1 MNTVPASETYVIAE
15 EFDKALK
22 LVRQALAERE
32 LSVTTELDI
41 TGNLYRGHGKK
52 EKPMRLLLV
61 DSAMLT
67 FEAMALDRAAGALIP
82 LHILVSSDGDRTEV
96 ILTEPA
102 ALFDRRLPVG
112 AAGPLEQIKTR
123 VRAAIESAAAR
134 PDAERV
140 GWEVCSDFRICKK
153 LH

>member
-1 MNTVPASETYVIAE
+1 MNTVSASRTYVIAE

-32 LSVTTELDI
+32 LSVTTEWDI
-41 TGNLYRGHGKK
+41 TGNLYRVPGKT

-61 DSAMLT
+61 DSPMLT

-82 LHILVSSDGDRTEV
+82 LHVLVSSAGERTEV
-96 ILTEPA
+96 IFIEPA

-112 AAGPLEQIKTR
+112 VAGPLEQIKTR

-134 PDAERV
+134 SEAERRRL
-140 GWEVCSDFRICKK
+140 GGM
-153 LH
+153 

>member
-1 MNTVPASETYVIAE
+1 MNTVSASQTYVIAE

-41 TGNLYRGHGKK
+41 TGSLYRGPGKT

-61 DSAMLT
+61 DSPIFT
-67 FEAMALDRAAGALIP
+67 FEAMALDRAAGVLIP
-82 LHILVSSDGDRTEV
+82 LHVLVSSDGDQTEV
-96 ILTEPA
+96 IFVEPA

-123 VRAAIESAAAR
+123 VRVALESAVAR
-134 PDAERV
+134 SEEQHRP
-140 GWEVCSDFRICKK
+140 K
-153 LH
+153 